1 MANIDVYFSTEQIQE
16 RIHKLGEQITRDYL
30 GKDLVVVGVLNGSF
44 MFTADL
50 VRSIKTPIEID
61 FISVSSY
68 GAGTSSSGQ
77 VKLELDLRKSIEG
90 RHVLLIEDI
99 IDTGHTIKFLRPLI
113 EQRGPA
119 SLKLASLLFKP
130 ARLQHEIQIDYLGF
144 EIEDK
149 FVIGYG
155 LDFDG
160 KYRELPYIGVYGG
173 EL

>member
-1 MANIDVYFSTEQIQE
+1 MANIDVYFSAEQIQE
-16 RIHKLGEQITRDYL
+16 RIQKLGEQITRDYL

-99 IDTGHTIKFLRPLI
+99 IDTGHTLKFLRPLI